1 MYVQPCL
8 DAVMA
13 RKNPRRNI
21 SRIETSNRCGKV
33 HGGWEVRMQR
43 RGERIEKYFSDL
55 AFGGKRAALQAAKA
69 YRDEVDAEFQKYT
82 VTELSENPSIRNRSG
97 VVGVRLHQQK
107 DRRGE
112 FEYYYWYWV
121 AQWTDGHGRRRTRS
135 FSVHLHGDEEAYRLA
150 CEVRAKGVVQAK
162 R

>member
-1 MYVQPCL
+1 
-8 DAVMA
+8 MA

-21 SRIETSNRCGKV
+21 SRIETVSSAGKK

-43 RGERIEKYFSDL
+43 RGRKSEKFFSDNVY
-55 AFGGKRAALQAAKA
+55 GGKLAALQAAKEF
-69 YRDEVDAEFQKYT
+69 RDELEVELRKYST
-82 VTELSENPSIRNRSG
+82 RELSLKPSVRNRSG

-112 FEYYYWYWV
+112 YEYFYWYWI
-121 AQWTDGHGRRRTRS
+121 AQWTDGRGRRKTKS
-135 FSVHLHGDEEAYRLA
+135 FSVHQYGDEEAYRMA
-150 CEVRAKGVVQAK
+150 CNARQKGVAQAN